1 MMSSFLFKI
10 ARFAERNHRAILI
23 TALILIAI
31 AIATVT
37 RIRFDPDILSLLP
50 QDDPAVQ
57 TFRGTLKEFGALDM
71 LLMVVRVP
79 EGTKVLDPYQELVD
93 ELGRSMQD
101 LDEME
106 WVEYRIGEPAELLR
120 QFFPQSFFFLP
131 EDQREDVR
139 SRLTDENIG
148 LEVSELRRRLSTP
161 QAVALRELLVLD
173 PLSLSDVFLG
183 QLDRGR
189 GSLGVDWTTGYYL
202 SKDRRLFLMLA
213 KPDGAAQDLEYTRKL
228 VRTLEGL
235 IAEQTASWQERNAE
249 AIAAGELPD
258 APDVAMGGGYLTAL
272 DDAELI
278 RRDVLVNAFSS
289 MGVVLLLFYFAFR
302 RLGLLIYAFLPLS
315 SGLLIT
321 FALAGTAWDKLSSA
335 TSACAALLVGL
346 GIDFVIV
353 SYGRYVEERK
363 NGADPTEALYQM
375 TGSCGRAVV
384 VGGITS
390 AATFYAFT
398 VTEFTGLHQM
408 GLLTATG
415 ILLCMVAVLVLLPA
429 LLAWSEARHAKRSSA
444 PTLYVHGFGAGFLV
458 RNAME
463 KPKLVL
469 GLGLLVTL
477 LTASQLPRLEF
488 ESAIQN
494 LRPEGNRGIQIQQE
508 VSERF
513 GSNFKYMMLV
523 LSDPDLDTVL
533 DLATQAA
540 EGARPMVDSGD
551 LYRVDSISTLIPSP
565 SRQQEVLE
573 WLASHRDDALSIERI
588 RGTFTEKLAEEGMRA
603 APFSDAM
610 DLLGEALGAST
621 PITVADLEQSST
633 TRRLLERYVRF
644 DGEQWKSVVYLYPP
658 DNKWRREPPPAAES
672 LVADL
677 GPQAE
682 LTGVNVVSR
691 SLRRQVWFDAVLA
704 AVLGTL
710 AVTFLL
716 WLDYRRIGDTFLSLV
731 PLCVGIVWMLG
742 VMVLLG
748 MKVNFMNIFVTTMII
763 GIGVDY
769 GVHMLHRRRELI
781 DEDDEAF
788 ASGLAETGRAIAM
801 AAVTT
806 SVGFGS
812 LALSHYPGL
821 RSIGYVAIL
830 GAAATA
836 IVAVTM
842 LPAFLTLDRR
852 RSQQAQG
859 ETSP

>member
-1 MMSSFLFKI
+1 MSNFLFNV
-10 ARFAERNHRAILI
+10 ARFAERYHRAILI
-23 TALILIAI
+23 TAMVLILGAI
-31 AIATVT
+31 ALVT
-37 RIRFDPDILSLLP
+37 RVRFDPDVLSLLP
-50 QDDPAVQ
+50 QDDPAVK
-57 TFRGTLKEFGALDM
+57 TFRGTLEQFGALDM
-71 LLMVVRVP
+71 LLMIVRVP
-79 EGTKVLDPYQELVD
+79 EGAPVLDPYQELVD
-93 ELGRSMQD
+93 ELGVELQQR
-101 LDEME
+101 EEFE
-106 WVEYRIGEPAELLR
+106 WVEYRIGEPTELLTA
-120 QFFPQSFFFLP
+120 FFPQSFFFLQ
-131 EDQREDVR
+131 EQEREAVKD
-139 SRLTDENIG
+139 RLSDGAIDTQ
-148 LEVSELRRRLSTP
+148 VSTLRRRLSTP
-161 QAVALRELLVLD
+161 QAVALKDLLMLD
-173 PLSLSDVFLG
+173 PLGLSDVFLG
-183 QLDRGR
+183 QLDKGR
-189 GSLGVDWTTGYYL
+189 GALGVDWTTGYYL
-202 SKDRRLFLMLA
+202 SGDRRLLLMLA
-213 KPDGAAQDLEYTRKL
+213 KPTGAAQDLEFTRHL
-228 VRTLEGL
+228 VSVVEGVV
-235 IAEQTASWQERNAE
+235 AEKARDWAERHRD
-249 AIAAGELPD
+249 AIAAGELPE

-278 RRDVLVNAFSS
+278 RHDVLVNAFSS

-353 SYGRYVEERK
+353 SYGRYVEERQA
-363 NGADPTEALYQM
+363 GADASEALRKM

-384 VGGITS
+384 VGGVTS

-408 GLLTATG
+408 GLLTASG

-429 LLAWSEARHAKRSSA
+429 LLAWSEARHQRRQSH
-444 PTLYVHGFGAGFLV
+444 PTLFVHGFGAVSLV
-458 RNAME
+458 RGAMSR
-463 KPKLVL
+463 PRLTL
-469 GLGLLVTL
+469 GLGLVLTL
-477 LTASQLPRLEF
+477 LTAAQLPRLEF

-494 LRPEGNRGIQIQQE
+494 LRPEGNRGIQVQQE

-523 LSDPDLDTVL
+523 LTDPDLDRVL
-533 DLATQAA
+533 DLATRAA
-540 EGARPMVDSGD
+540 EGARPMVRSGD

-565 SRQQEVLE
+565 SRQQEVLA
-573 WLASHRDDALSIERI
+573 WLQEHRDDGLSIARI
-588 RGTFTEKLAEEGMRA
+588 RDRFEAALAGEGMRSE
-603 APFSDAM
+603 PFEAGM
-610 DLLGEALGAST
+610 DLLGRALATDT
-621 PITVADLEQSST
+621 PITVADLEARSS

-644 DGEQWKSVVYLYPP
+644 DGENWKSVVYLYPP
-658 DNKWRREPPPAAES
+658 ENKWKREPPPEAETLAAE
-672 LVADL
+672 L

-716 WLDYRRIGDTFLSLV
+716 WLDYRRIGDTLLSLV
-731 PLCVGIVWMLG
+731 PLGLGIVWMLG

-748 MKVNFMNIFVTTMII
+748 MKINFMNIFVTTMII

-769 GVHMLHRRRELI
+769 GVHMLHRRRELM
-781 DEDDEAF
+781 DADGEEF
-788 ASGLAETGRAIAM
+788 AAGLAETGRAIAM

-830 GAAATA
+830 GAVSTA
-836 IVAVTM
+836 MVAITM
-842 LPAFLTLDRR
+842 LPAYLQLRR
-852 RSQQAQG
+852 
-859 ETSP
+859 

>member
-1 MMSSFLFKI
+1 MSSFLFKV
-10 ARFAERNHRAILI
+10 ALFAERHHRAILI
-23 TALILIAI
+23 SALILIAI
-31 AIATVT
+31 AVAMVT
-37 RIRFDPDILSLLP
+37 RIRFDPDVLSLLP
-50 QDDPAVQ
+50 QDDPAVK
-57 TFRGTLKEFGALDM
+57 TFRSTLEEFGALDM

-79 EGTKVLDPYQELVD
+79 EGADALDPYQELVD
-93 ELGRSMQD
+93 GLGRSMLE

-131 EDQREDVR
+131 EAQREEVR
-139 SRLTDENIG
+139 ARLTDEQIA

-173 PLSLSDVFLG
+173 PLSLSDVFLD

-189 GSLGVDWTTGYYL
+189 GALGVDWTTGYYL

-213 KPDGAAQDLEYTRKL
+213 KPKGAAQDLEFTRRL
-228 VRTLEGL
+228 VKTLDGV
-235 IAEQTASWQERNAE
+235 IAEQAAHWQERHAE
-249 AIAAGELPD
+249 SIAAGELP
-258 APDVAMGGGYLTAL
+258 ARPDVAMGGGYLTAL

-289 MGVVLLLFYFAFR
+289 MGIVLLLFYFAFR

-353 SYGRYVEERK
+353 SYGRYVEERQ
-363 NGADPTEALYQM
+363 NGADPGQALRLM

-429 LLAWSEARHAKRSSA
+429 LLAWSEARHAKRDSM
-444 PTLYVHGFGAGFLV
+444 PTLFVHGFGAAHLV
-458 RNAME
+458 RWAMDR
-463 KPKLVL
+463 PKLVL
-469 GLGLLVTL
+469 GIGFGMSL
-477 LTASQLPRLEF
+477 LTLSQLPRLEF

-523 LSDPDLDTVL
+523 LSGTDLDQVL
-533 DLATQAA
+533 DLATRAA
-540 EGARPMVDSGD
+540 EGARPMMESGD

-565 SRQQEVLE
+565 SRQQEVLA
-573 WLASHRDDALSIERI
+573 WLDRHRDDALSIDRI
-588 RGTFTEKLAEEGMRA
+588 RTTFTAELAEEGMRSE
-603 APFSDAM
+603 PFEGAM
-610 DLLGEALGAST
+610 DLLGQALAADR
-621 PITVADLEQSST
+621 PITVADLESRST

-658 DNKWRREPPPAAES
+658 ENKWKREPPPAAETLAQS
-672 LVADL
+672 L

-716 WLDYRRIGDTFLSLV
+716 WLDYRRLGDTFLSLV
-731 PLCVGIVWMLG
+731 PLGVGIVWMLG
-742 VMVLLG
+742 VMALLG

-781 DEDDEAF
+781 DEDDETF
-788 ASGLAETGRAIAM
+788 AAGLAETGRAIAM

-836 IVAVTM
+836 IVAITM
-842 LPAFLTLDRR
+842 LPAFLTLSRR
-852 RSQQAQG
+852 RAR
-859 ETSP
+859 P